1 MGFISSIFCGSSDSH
16 QNGSSSS
23 GHGHTSNSGSNSK
36 LRQKASTPPAT
47 HTNTATGN
55 NSHTNNGG
63 KTHKASPA
71 ASNGNLKKQRSSHSK
86 NAMSTTT
93 TRTTTTTTR
102 ANENVNANSH
112 SNVNNIASSSSSSSN
127 STRKQVKV
135 ANTHAQNNG
144 YGNSQGTTTPTPRT
158 STSSSVSVTNEKLK
172 ISKSDLAQEEKNYTV
187 VTEQV
192 GEEEE
197 EDDNNNEKD
206 NKEKQPEDDVN
217 YEMDVDSDSEQQA
230 APSSDLHEQQQ
241 KQQQQLNLQGGVPLD
256 ELHAASPHTISA
268 TGSVVVHETMQSSDS
283 ECSAPGTPPSAPLS
297 QNQQNQEASS
307 SSPLPPPQTQQQYQD
322 EQQQMMA
329 QMSSGEITPLMES
342 NFIDLTK
349 LQKGQAHAKG
359 CETLLG
365 PKDQK
370 MFGNKKCLVLDLDE
384 TLVHSSFKY
393 VRNADFVIP
402 VEIDNQVHNV
412 YVIKRPGV
420 DKFLETV
427 AKYYEVVVFTA
438 SVSRYG
444 DPLLDILDNVKTN
457 HGGKLNVH
465 HRLFRDSCYTYE
477 GNYVKNLSQIGRP
490 LEDIIIL
497 DNSPASYIFHPQ
509 HAVPI
514 SSWFSDTHDN
524 ELIDILPILTDL
536 SGVPDVSM
544 VLDVSL

>member
-1 MGFISSIFCGSSDSH
+1 M
-16 QNGSSSS
+16 
-23 GHGHTSNSGSNSK
+23 
-36 LRQKASTPPAT
+36 ST
-47 HTNTATGN
+47 
-55 NSHTNNGG
+55 
-63 KTHKASPA
+63 K
-71 ASNGNLKKQRSSHSK
+71 
-86 NAMSTTT
+86 TTT
-93 TRTTTTTTR
+93 TRTKETVG
-102 ANENVNANSH
+102 ANAHNG
-112 SNVNNIASSSSSSSN
+112 SSSSSSS
-127 STRKQVKV
+127 SSRKQVKV
-135 ANTHAQNNG
+135 ANAHAPTNG

-158 STSSSVSVTNEKLK
+158 STSSSLSVTNEK
-172 ISKSDLAQEEKNYTV
+172 SKMAKNENFEEEKNYTV
-187 VTEQV
+187 VSEQV

-197 EDDNNNEKD
+197 EEEENEDNAEN
-206 NKEKQPEDDVN
+206 NKEKEPEDDVN
-217 YEMDVDSDSEQQA
+217 YEMDVDSDSEQQPVSKTA
-230 APSSDLHEQQQ
+230 LHEQQQ
-241 KQQQQLNLQGGVPLD
+241 MTLQGGVPVD
-256 ELHAASPHTISA
+256 ELQAALPHTINANS
-268 TGSVVVHETMQSSDS
+268 SVVVHETIQNSDS
-283 ECSAPGTPPSAPLS
+283 ECSVPGTPPPASLTH
-297 QNQQNQEASS
+297 NQQQHEAS
-307 SSPLPPPQTQQQYQD
+307 LPPPSLEAQQQYQD

-329 QMSSGEITPLMES
+329 QMSGEITPMMES

-365 PKDQK
+365 IKDK
-370 MFGNKKCLVLDLDE
+370 EVFGNKKCLVLDLDE

-393 VRNADFVIP
+393 VRAADFVIP

-457 HGGKLNVH
+457 HGGKLNIH